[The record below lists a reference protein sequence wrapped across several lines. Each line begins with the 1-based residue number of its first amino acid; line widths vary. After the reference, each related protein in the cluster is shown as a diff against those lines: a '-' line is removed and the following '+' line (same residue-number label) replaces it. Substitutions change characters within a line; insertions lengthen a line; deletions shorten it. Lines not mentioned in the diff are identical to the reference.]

1 MSFLNNRSGIV
12 STKVNEC
19 PNIYSKPIFIC
30 DDLIFVLLRAC
41 LRENNANME
50 KKQSMNLKFH
60 FTSKLISCSKT
71 SPLGVTN
78 GTLSNLEKKR

>member
-50 KKQSMNLKFH
+50 KKTVVASLKNEIF
-60 FTSKLISCSKT
+60 
-71 SPLGVTN
+71 
-78 GTLSNLEKKR
+78 LS